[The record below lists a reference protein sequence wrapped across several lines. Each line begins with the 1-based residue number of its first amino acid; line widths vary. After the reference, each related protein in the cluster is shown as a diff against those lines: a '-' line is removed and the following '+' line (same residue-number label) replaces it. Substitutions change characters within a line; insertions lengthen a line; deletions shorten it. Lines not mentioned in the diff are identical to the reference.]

1 MLFIFK
7 IVSTSYWS
15 FFFIGAFFNFSSEQV
30 LVLIT
35 HVCSLS
41 IALLYIERLADNTKI
56 DQNWAQ
62 YEKGKSKKQ
71 KSRNNVNNFV
81 FSIKQ
86 TDITSKT

>member
-1 MLFIFK
+1 MSVQVIE
-7 IVSTSYWS
+7 V